1 MITIG
6 IDVAFPRVC
15 TFGPK
20 AVGLSAPLSW
30 SMGSASAAPAPGN
43 AKGEKRG
50 RRGGVQLFPLRV

>member
-6 IDVAFPRVC
+6 IDMVLPCVC

-50 RRGGVQLFPLRV
+50 RRGGAKSFPLRV